1 MTQRVD
7 LATVMNR
14 LAIDEVITD
23 YAVTMDDA
31 DWPGFRALF
40 TPDGRADYT
49 AAGGIEG
56 SAAEVADWL
65 SGTLRPF
72 TVRQHLIVNRR
83 LRIQDLGGYPG
94 DRAELRADYLCPLRH
109 TSGEDLMSGGGFTFG
124 LLRGEEGWRLRTVVA
139 HEKWRRASASAT
151 SAVPVV
157 PVVPVVPTV
166 DG

>member
-7 LATVMNR
+7 LATVMDR
-14 LAIDEVITD
+14 LAIDEVITG
-23 YAVTMDDA
+23 YAVAMDDA

-56 SAAEVADWL
+56 PAAEVADWL
-65 SGTLRPF
+65 AGTLRPF

-94 DRAELRADYLCPLRH
+94 DRAELRADYLSPLRH
-109 TSGEDLMSGGGFTFG
+109 ESGEDLMSGGGFTFG
-124 LLRGEEGWRLRTVVA
+124 LLRGEDGWQLLTVTVQ
-139 HEKWRRASASAT
+139 EKWRRASVLA
-151 SAVPVV
+151 
-157 PVVPVVPTV
+157 
-166 DG
+166 GIG